1 MAAAESTAQAT
12 WEGDL
17 AHGGGRVSPGSGA
30 FGEQEVTWASRTR
43 RSAGKTS
50 PEELIAA
57 AHAACFAMAL
67 SNTLGTGGNAPEHL
81 EVSAKATFDPDAGR
95 ITTME
100 LDVLGRV
107 PGMEESEFLQA
118 VEQADEGCPVS
129 GALRGNVDVRLS
141 ASLES

>member
-1 MAAAESTAQAT
+1 MAAAESTAQAV

-57 AHAACFAMAL
+57 AHASCFSMAL
-67 SNTLGTGGNAPEHL
+67 SNTLAQQGNPPDEL
-81 EVSAKATFDPDAGR
+81 RTSATVTFQPGEGIQR
-95 ITTME
+95 IA
-100 LDVLGRV
+100 LAVRGRV
-107 PGMEESEFLQA
+107 PGVDEAGFRTAAESAKEN
-118 VEQADEGCPVS
+118 CPVS
-129 GALRGNVDVRLS
+129 KAL
-141 ASLES
+141 ASVPEITLDAQLDQ